1 LIEIELSSNRNYYA
15 LPVIFGLPV
24 QLAASALIHLVI
36 AAGKTFIRCSTRKVH
51 YHEPVARIMY
61 SIL

>member
-1 LIEIELSSNRNYYA
+1 LFEIESSSNRSYFA
-15 LPVIFGLPV
+15 LSVIFDLPV

-36 AAGKTFIRCSTRKVH
+36 AAGKTFIRCSTCKVH
-51 YHEPVARIMY
+51 YHEPMARIMY